1 MDLQFSLLGD
11 LRAGGSLSLGHK
23 EVWAGLGAVV
33 FWTRVATLDLYEEE
47 NVLTNKK
54 VIKTKGQPN
63 TQS

>member
-1 MDLQFSLLGD
+1 MDVQFILLGD

-23 EVWAGLGAVV
+23 EVWAGLGAFV

-47 NVLTNKK
+47 NVLINEK
-54 VIKTKGQPN
+54 VIKSKGQPN